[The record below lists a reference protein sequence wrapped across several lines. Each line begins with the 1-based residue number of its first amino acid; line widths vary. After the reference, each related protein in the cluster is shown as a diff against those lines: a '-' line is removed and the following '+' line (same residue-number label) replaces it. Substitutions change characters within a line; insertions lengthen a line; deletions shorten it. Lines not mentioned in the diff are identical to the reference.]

1 MLVKWGFDE
10 KIEKKCQKIFT
21 GHEPSYGRVV
31 LMSEFDVQK
40 EVEEAER
47 KGNDCEMK

>member
-1 MLVKWGFDE
+1 MLSKCGFDE
-10 KIEKKCQKIFT
+10 KIEKKCQIFFT
-21 GHEPSYGRVV
+21 GIEPSHERVV

-47 KGNDCEMK
+47 KGNDRWR